1 MLSRAVGQILR
12 ILILYLLLLGY
23 YLYLS
28 ELVSLP
34 LWSLFFIGAAAAGW
48 GLATL
53 KCPRV
58 LRFPAAF
65 LLFILLMALLRTG
78 TALLARWELVSP
90 HRLLALDS
98 SLIPLALPLAL
109 VFSLTFFSR
118 RHPRFPRWEAV
129 IHGVLLTGLLW
140 SQGRYGITVFPHP
153 SFLALAAALVVILD
167 VTLLLVYSGVQDRRR
182 SLLFWFLSLIL
193 LYGVGTLFLSR
204 YAQGAVSQ
212 GGGLVKPTLLRFDF
226 SKYVK
231 LESEI
236 SMNNQL
242 VLLYGTEAPPM
253 DMLLRRYVLSGYSG
267 DRGFFLDTDW
277 EDLPVLPPGRRQYED
292 PGYLGREET
301 WQEYYLVNFDPDSLV
316 ALNYP
321 VEVVPL
327 RNWGD
332 SSFLRN
338 YRVRSMTAPFLG
350 WELEEAAPPQM
361 EPEDFAHYTEYG
373 EDDRIRELAL
383 QAAGEAELTY
393 DMAMGILLYLQ
404 DNYYYSLKP
413 GVALDGNQLHHFL
426 FQSRKGYCSY
436 FAFAMTLMCRSLDIP
451 SRVAVGFFVDPSLG
465 VMNLYPVRS
474 DMAHAWVEVYFEDY
488 GWITFDPTSQTM
500 APGEEFEMAGLE
512 MEQFLLLI
520 EEILSHRDGAEEADE
535 EEPAVPELSLG
546 RRLVQGLKAAV
557 RFWWM
562 GLLLAWGLT
571 AAAYHAVP
579 AIRIVTARD
588 ARREA
593 DLRFRRYRKGFP
605 KGPVNQSVSEW
616 ARSREAAGP
625 AGVSRPAASV
635 VRLYLKAR
643 FSPVFSERDLM
654 VLRALIRRDRRSLRR
669 ETSLL
674 LRLVTILFPWRKR

>member
-1 MLSRAVGQILR
+1 MFSKAAGQILR

-23 YLYLS
+23 YLYLAD
-28 ELVSLP
+28 LVSLP
-34 LWSLFFIGAAAAGW
+34 LWSLLFIGAAAAGW
-48 GLATL
+48 GLAAL
-53 KCPRV
+53 KCP
-58 LRFPAAF
+58 LRLRYPAAL
-65 LLFILLMALLRTG
+65 LLFTLLIAGLRAG
-78 TALLARWELVSP
+78 TALMTRWEVLSP
-90 HRLLALDS
+90 HRILALDN
-98 SLIPLALPLAL
+98 SLVPLILPLGL

-118 RHPRFPRWEAV
+118 RYPRFPRWEAV
-129 IHGVLLTGLLW
+129 IHGVLLAGLLW
-140 SQGRYGITVFPHP
+140 SQGRYGLTVFSHP
-153 SFLALAAALVVILD
+153 SFLALAAALVVIMD
-167 VTLLLVYSGVQDRRR
+167 VALLLVYSEVRDRRR
-182 SLLFWFLSLIL
+182 TFLFWVLSLIL
-193 LYGVGTLFLSR
+193 LYGVGALFLGR

-231 LESEI
+231 LETEI

-242 VLLYGTEAPPM
+242 VLLYGTEAPPR

-267 DRGFFLDTDW
+267 DRGFYLDTDW

-292 PGYLGREET
+292 PGYRGREET

-321 VEVVPL
+321 VEVVPM
-327 RNWGD
+327 RTWGD

-361 EPEDFAHYTEYG
+361 EPKDFAHYTAYG
-373 EDDRIRELAL
+373 KDVRIRELAL
-383 QAAGEAELTY
+383 QAAGEAEFTY
-393 DMAMGILLYLQ
+393 DRVMGILLYLQ

-413 GVALDGNQLHHFL
+413 GVASDGNQLHHFL

-451 SRVAVGFFVDPSLG
+451 ARVAVGFFVDPSLG

-488 GWITFDPTSQTM
+488 GWITFDPTSQTL

-512 MEQFLLLI
+512 MDEFLMLI
-520 EEILSHRDGAEEADE
+520 EEILSHRNGAEEARE
-535 EEPAVPELSLG
+535 ETQDGRELPL
-546 RRLVQGLKAAV
+546 RQRLVQSLKAAA
-557 RFWWM
+557 RFWWL
-562 GLLLAWGLT
+562 GLLLIWTLAV
-571 AAAYHAVP
+571 AAVHAVP
-579 AIRIVTARD
+579 ALRIMAARD
-588 ARREA
+588 PRKEA
-593 DLRFRRYRKGFP
+593 DLRFRHYRRGFP
-605 KGPVNQSVSEW
+605 KGPSDETTSEW

-625 AGVSRPAASV
+625 AGGGGAAASV

-643 FSPVFSERDLM
+643 FSPFFSERDLM
-654 VLRALIRRDRRSLRR
+654 VLRALIRRDRRAVRR
-669 ETSLL
+669 ATPRLI
-674 LRLVTILFPWRKR
+674 RLVTIFIPWRKR